1 MTKKLFTVVVLLCTT
16 TLLLKAQDY
25 EPNWFKKGENFFNAV
40 LKNTESNFTMDVIGT
55 IDGERCDSAYEIGVF
70 CGDECRATMPYFSSS
85 RIMHEYFGY
94 YSVLTINGEA
104 GENFSFR
111 LYDHRNNV
119 EVGALTPPEVL
130 PYVADKQY
138 GSFNEGLYNLAFN
151 ESTTHRATLT
161 IDDATDLPFTG
172 KQYSITTDGIACRYT
187 RNAYLDGGYETI
199 VLPFDADI
207 ASITSQGFVFE
218 KFEGFGDHTIRFV
231 ELEEGEMLKAG
242 VAYIFRYSGT
252 PSDDRQELLFEAAVQ
267 QMNDEI
273 ITEEGWAGTF
283 KAMSGNEVA
292 GKYILN
298 LTGDKMQKAGTGAS
312 LAPYHACLTLP
323 EHLNTAMLTV
333 VHSRVTTGIDK
344 LQQHGDGTATV
355 YDLSG
360 RIIKELP
367 RSGMIIKNQKKIYV
381 R

>member
-1 MTKKLFTVVVLLCTT
+1 VVLLCTT

-40 LKNTESNFTMDVIGT
+40 DKNTESNFTMDVIGT

-70 CGDECRATMPYFSSS
+70 CGDECRATMPYSSSS

-151 ESTTHRATLT
+151 ESTTHRAALA

-172 KQYSITTDGIACRYT
+172 KQYSITADGIACCYT

-218 KFEGFGDHTIRFV
+218 KFEGFGNNTIRFV

-252 PSDDRQELLFEAAVQ
+252 PSDDRQELLFEADVQ
-267 QMNDEI
+267 QINDEI

-298 LTGDKMQKAGTGAS
+298 LTGDKMQKAGSGAS

-344 LQQHGDGTATV
+344 LQQHGDGAEII

>member
-16 TLLLKAQDY
+16 TLLLKAQGY

-70 CGDECRATMPYFSSS
+70 CGDECRATMPYSSSS

-172 KQYSITTDGIACRYT
+172 KQYSITADGIACTYT
-187 RNAYLDGGYETI
+187 RDAYLDGGYETI

-218 KFEGFGDHTIRFV
+218 KFEGFGNNTIRFV

-298 LTGDKMQKAGTGAS
+298 LTGDKMQKAGSGAS

-333 VHSRVTTGIDK
+333 VHSRVTTGIDN
-344 LQQHGDGTATV
+344 LQQNGDGTETV

>member
-40 LKNTESNFTMDVIGT
+40 DKNTESNFTMDVIGT

-70 CGDECRATMPYFSSS
+70 CGDECRATMPYSSSS

-94 YSVLTINGEA
+94 YSALTINGEA

-138 GSFNEGLYNLAFN
+138 GSFNEELYNLAFN
-151 ESTTHRATLT
+151 GSTTHRATLT

-172 KQYSITTDGIACRYT
+172 KQYSITADGIACCYT

-218 KFEGFGDHTIRFV
+218 KFEGFGSNTIRFV

-252 PSDDRQELLFEAAVQ
+252 SSDDRQELLFEAAVQ

-283 KAMSGNEVA
+283 KAMSGYEVA

-298 LTGDKMQKAGTGAS
+298 LTGDKMQKAGSGAS

-323 EHLNTAMLTV
+323 ETINTAMLTV
-333 VHSRVTTGIDK
+333 VHRRVTTGIEN
-344 LQQHGDGTATV
+344 LQQNGDGTETV

-367 RSGMIIKNQKKIYV
+367 RCGMIIKNQKKIYV
-381 R
+381 K

>member
-1 MTKKLFTVVVLLCTT
+1 MTKKLFIVVVLLCTT
-16 TLLLKAQDY
+16 TLLLKAQGY

-94 YSVLTINGEA
+94 YSVLTINGEV

-138 GSFNEGLYNLAFN
+138 GSFNEELYNLAFN

-172 KQYSITTDGIACRYT
+172 KQYSITADGIACRYT

-218 KFEGFGDHTIRFV
+218 KFEGFGSNTIRFV

-323 EHLNTAMLTV
+323 ETINTAMLTV

-344 LQQHGDGTATV
+344 LQQHGDGAEII

-367 RSGMIIKNQKKIYV
+367 RCGMIIKNQKKIYV